1 MVGFVEKISS
11 MDSSNGAMG
20 AFKTPSENETPN
32 TLNIRVIRESSG
44 LFNSF
49 AMFDNASQNEIG

>member
-20 AFKTPSENETPN
+20 AFNTPSEYETPY

-44 LFNSF
+44 LSNSS
-49 AMFDNASQNEIG
+49 AMLDNVSRNEIG